1 MIMRNL
7 LIKITLNIIPS
18 AEQSMP
24 KLLIKL
30 KKNKTQT
37 KIKKPNFYEVILLN
51 DDFTTMEFVVKVLQ
65 LFFNMTK
72 LTANKI
78 MLKIH
83 NEGSAVCGVYPY
95 EVAETKVI
103 QVINFAKQN
112 QYPLKCIMKKSN

>member
-1 MIMRNL
+1 MPKV
-7 LIKITLNIIPS
+7 LIKF
-18 AEQSMP
+18 
-24 KLLIKL
+24 
-30 KKNKTQT
+30 KKIKTQT
-37 KIKKPNFYEVILLN
+37 KIKKPEFYEVILLN

-72 LTANKI
+72 ATANKI

-95 EVAETKVI
+95 EVAETKVM

-112 QYPLKCIMKKSN
+112 QYPLKCIMKKSI

>member
-1 MIMRNL
+1 
-7 LIKITLNIIPS
+7 
-18 AEQSMP
+18 MP

-65 LFFNMTK
+65 LFFNMTNK

-83 NEGSAVCGVYPY
+83 NEGSAVC
-95 EVAETKVI
+95 
-103 QVINFAKQN
+103 
-112 QYPLKCIMKKSN
+112 